1 MFTGEYRHSVDA
13 KGRVAVPARFR
24 GQFEGGAFVT
34 RWLDACLAL
43 FPRAAWEAFA
53 AKAADL
59 PVTDA
64 SARTFQRF
72 FFSSTFPVDLDGQGR
87 VLLPAGLRE
96 WAGLESEAAVV
107 GARDH
112 VELWAPERWA
122 EYSGEMNS
130 PEVLAGHL
138 QGLGI

>member
-24 GQFEGGAFVT
+24 SQLAGSAKVT

-43 FPRAAWEAFA
+43 FPSADWEAFS
-53 AKAADL
+53 AKVADL

-72 FFSSTFPVDLDGQGR
+72 FFSSTFDVEPDAQGR
-87 VLLPAGLRE
+87 VLLPQGLRE
-96 WAGLESEAAVV
+96 WAGLESEVVVV

-112 VELWAPERWA
+112 VELWEPRRWDA
-122 EYSGEMNS
+122 YSSEMYS
-130 PEVLAGHL
+130 PDVLATHL